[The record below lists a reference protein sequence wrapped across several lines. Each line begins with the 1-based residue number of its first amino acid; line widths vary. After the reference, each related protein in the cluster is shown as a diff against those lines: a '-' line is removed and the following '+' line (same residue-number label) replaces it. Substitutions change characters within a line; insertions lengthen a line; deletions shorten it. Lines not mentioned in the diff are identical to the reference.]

1 MRTQIKPILS
11 FLHVNSAG
19 NLEVIALAETKI
31 DQSFP
36 TVQFTYT
43 RYRESLRLDII

>member
-1 MRTQIKPILS
+1 MSLKD
-11 FLHVNSAG
+11 G
-19 NLEVIALAETKI
+19 NLDFIALAETKI

-43 RYRESLRLDII
+43 GYRESQRLDII